1 MLRLDHEKHASPNDS
16 RNSCF
21 RILLGLSLQMA
32 YRKEQKEEI
41 IMPETYCWFALVI
54 VLIIIEAIT
63 TELVTIWFAGGAVLA
78 LVLSAF
84 GAPLWAQTGTFAAAS
99 IALLL
104 LTRPLVKKY
113 IKKGAGENGLDRMI
127 GKQGITTEEINN
139 LAGTGE
145 VQVDGQYWMART
157 ENNNLTIKKDQ
168 VIMVRQIHGVRL
180 IVEPVAKEDD
190 TATENIDNI
199 SE

>member
-1 MLRLDHEKHASPNDS
+1 
-16 RNSCF
+16 
-21 RILLGLSLQMA
+21 
-32 YRKEQKEEI
+32 
-41 IMPETYCWFALVI
+41 MPETYCWFALVI